1 MEYHAV
7 VERVKQLAQPVLEQN
22 DVELVDLTYRQEGR
36 KMVLRFLVDKEA
48 GITLDECAVLN
59 DEIGVALDRDEAIA
73 SSYILEVSS
82 PGLDRPLRTR
92 RDFERVLGKTIE
104 VFLKEH
110 IEGKL
115 SYVGKLSGVDDAAIT
130 LEPGNTRVVTIPLQS
145 MHKGR
150 LKIDIGR

>member
-7 VERVKQLAQPVLEQN
+7 IERVTQLAQPVLEEN
-22 DVELVDLTYRQEGR
+22 KVELVDLTYRQEGR
-36 KMVLRFLVDKEA
+36 KMVLRFLVDKDA

-59 DEIGVALDRDEAIA
+59 DQIGAVLDTDDTIA
-73 SSYILEVSS
+73 SSYVLEVSS

-115 SYVGKLSGVDDAAIT
+115 SYVGRLSGVDDTAIT
-130 LEPGNTRVVTIPLQS
+130 LEPENTRTVTIPLHS

-150 LKIDIGR
+150 LKIEIGR